1 MENKVIAVV
10 AGREITEEEFAQFEA
25 RIPQEQQAYI
35 KTPEGRKQ
43 ALTQYA
49 NYFLRNWG
57 RRKNTIRARNF
68 SPCWTASEESC

>member
-1 MENKVIAVV
+1 MDNKVIAIA
-10 AGREITEEEFAQFEA
+10 AGREITEEEFAQFVA

-49 NYFLRNWG
+49 NYFLFEKLGQEKEYDKSEIG
-57 RRKNTIRARNF
+57 RAHV
-68 SPCWTASEESC
+68 